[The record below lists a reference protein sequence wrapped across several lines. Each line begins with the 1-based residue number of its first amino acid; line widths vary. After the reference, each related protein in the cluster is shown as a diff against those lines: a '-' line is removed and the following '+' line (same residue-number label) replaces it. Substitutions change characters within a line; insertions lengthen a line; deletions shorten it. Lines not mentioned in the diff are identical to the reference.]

1 MKRMTPAP
9 SVLSVVRENMLGF
22 HTIHSSLEGN
32 PFLLLPLLF
41 QHLCADELCRLCH
54 MGRKQFPSM
63 PISSSPLAWLC
74 FACPIFAGSTQSGKG
89 QSRWDLLSWVTQ
101 SFFLQVNLIFP
112 TIYIICSIL
121 VTLVPMMAS
130 PKETGE
136 RVNLRIFQ
144 LMHRHWMCH
153 HCQWNPRLLHPCVGV
168 SFEETG
174 LSTAILRSELAFWQK
189 TICFPPS
196 QHNNR
201 VAEAVCGGDAGEK
214 IGLKFNEHCT
224 TWSRCTR
231 WQIILAIMS
240 RTWINLPISGKNRVS
255 QTWHENLSSFQGCFP
270 TNSGTSKPS
279 NIKLVNCRTYQ
290 WQTFI

>member
-1 MKRMTPAP
+1 MTYGICVA
-9 SVLSVVRENMLGF
+9 
-22 HTIHSSLEGN
+22 
-32 PFLLLPLLF
+32 LLF

-89 QSRWDLLSWVTQ
+89 QSRWDLLSEVTQ
-101 SFFLQVNLIFP
+101 SIFLQVNLIFP

-136 RVNLRIFQ
+136 RVNSTNPKYSNSSTGIGCAIIASGIPVYFILVSEYPLKKPVSLRQFLGQ
-144 LMHRHWMCH
+144 
-153 HCQWNPRLLHPCVGV
+153 NLHSGKI
-168 SFEETG
+168 S
-174 LSTAILRSELAFWQK
+174 
-189 TICFPPS
+189 ICFPPS

-201 VAEAVCGGDAGEK
+201 VAEAVCGGDASEK

-231 WQIILAIMS
+231 WQIILTCPVLEFTSQFQARIQFLRRGMKIFPAFKVAFQQTLHQN
-240 RTWINLPISGKNRVS
+240 RLISN
-255 QTWHENLSSFQGCFP
+255 
-270 TNSGTSKPS
+270 
-279 NIKLVNCRTYQ
+279 
-290 WQTFI
+290 